1 MVGGYEISKV
11 IIKTIEIMGDA
22 IAVGFELSFTKQM
35 LACTV
40 FMLVIFAVAIITNY
54 E

>member
-1 MVGGYEISKV
+1 MRI
-11 IIKTIEIMGDA
+11 IIKTIEIMEDVFA
-22 IAVGFELSFTKQM
+22 IGLELSFTKQI

-40 FMLVIFAVAIITNY
+40 FMLVTFAIAIITNY

>member
-1 MVGGYEISKV
+1 MSKA
-11 IIKTIEIMGDA
+11 IIKTIELMGDA
-22 IAVGFELSFTKQM
+22 VAIGLELSFTKQV

-40 FMLVIFAVAIITNY
+40 FMLVAFAVVIITSY

>member
-1 MVGGYEISKV
+1 MSKV
-11 IIKTIEIMGDA
+11 IIKTIEIMEDVFA
-22 IAVGFELSFTKQM
+22 IGLELSFTKQV

-40 FMLVIFAVAIITNY
+40 FMLVAFAVVIITNY